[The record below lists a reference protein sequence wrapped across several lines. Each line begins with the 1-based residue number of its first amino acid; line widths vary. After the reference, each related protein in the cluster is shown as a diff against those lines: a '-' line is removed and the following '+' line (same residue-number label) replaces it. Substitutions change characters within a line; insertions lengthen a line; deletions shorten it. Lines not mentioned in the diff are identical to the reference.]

1 MVTRRIFISSTI
13 DQHLRESH
21 RGLKRRII
29 GLVEAEGYA
38 YEMFDPWHSGIQLA
52 QGQAWSQR
60 FVGDVIRRCIGA
72 IVIGNPRWELVS
84 EQQARFANQRERMS
98 RSSVAMGYPRQDS
111 EVRKYRFA
119 SEYCHYEAAVAFG
132 HDLPMLV
139 IADQSLEQRGVFS
152 NTAGPFIVRFPAD
165 ANEEWVNSVEFR
177 GPFER
182 WLERLSDRRDL
193 FLGYC
198 SESTGIA
205 HEIRDHLEKSL
216 GVTVL
221 DWQRDFAP
229 GGTIMDQI
237 AEADRRCTAGIFLFT
252 RDDLLSEPTEDAAPR
267 DNVVLE
273 TGYFAHSKGFERV
286 LVIREEGSKMP
297 ADLGGALYLN
307 LTDRSNVPATFESL
321 KRFADD
327 RL

>member
-1 MVTRRIFISSTI
+1 MLTRRIFISSTI
-13 DQHLRESH
+13 DQHLSEAH

-29 GLVEAEGYA
+29 RLVRDEGYA
-38 YEMFDPWHSGIQLA
+38 CEMFDPWHSEAQLA
-52 QGQAWSQR
+52 QGQNWSQQS
-60 FVGDVIRRCIGA
+60 VDDVVRRCIGA
-72 IVIGNPRWELVS
+72 IVIGLRRWTLVS
-84 EQQARFANQRERMS
+84 GRDSAAR
-98 RSSVAMGYPRQDS
+98 
-111 EVRKYRFA
+111 EVRFA

-139 IADQSLEQRGVFS
+139 ISDESLEQRGVFS

-165 ANEEWVNSVEFR
+165 ASEEWVDSAEFR
-177 GPFER
+177 RPFER
-182 WLERLSDRRDL
+182 WLARLLDRRDL

-205 HEIRDHLEKSL
+205 HEIRDHLEQSL
-216 GVTVL
+216 GLKVL

-237 AEADRRCTAGIFLFT
+237 AEAARRCTAGIFLFT
-252 RDDLLSEPTEDAAPR
+252 RDDLLAESTEDAAPR

-297 ADLGGALYLN
+297 ADLGGVIYLN
-307 LTDRSNVPATFESL
+307 LADRSNVSATFDTL
-321 KRFADD
+321 RRFADD